1 MTDLRTKAGRE
12 EEIIQKIIDSG
23 GLSIFWATEN
33 QARACAIDRLIMK
46 VKIKRKDCAHIFP
59 FVEYEILEKIDVPH

>member
-12 EEIIQKIIDSG
+12 EEIIQEIKEYG

-33 QARACAIDRLIMK
+33 QTRAGAVDRLIEQG
-46 VKIKRKDCAHIFP
+46 KIKRIEPTPPFP
-59 FVEYEILEKIDVPH
+59 FVKYEVIE